1 MKLRP
6 YQQEGV
12 HNTIEAFRD
21 CDTALGV
28 AATGLGKTVVFAHLI
43 HQHVAT
49 TGSRAMVIAHRE
61 ELVNQAAAK
70 IKHVSGIEPDIEMA
84 ERRADVPGMYNRS
97 PVVIASVQTLS
108 RGRIDKFDPQEF
120 GLLVIDE
127 AHHAVASSYKRPID
141 HILRNDRAKVFGV
154 TATPDRSDEM
164 ALGRIFDRVSFD
176 FDVDFGVEESW
187 LVPIRARSV
196 PVDSLDF
203 SRIRSTCGDLNEAEL
218 AMLMEAE
225 GPLHEIAHPTVE
237 ITGDRKSLV
246 FAVSVAHAEK
256 LAEILNRYK
265 PDSARWVCGATPK
278 DQRRQLLSDFA
289 ARKFQYLVNVGVLTE
304 GFDDPSI
311 ECVVLGRPTES
322 RALFAQMIGR
332 GTRPIPQARIDD
344 HPEDTE
350 ARAEAIAA
358 SAKPNVEIIDF
369 VGNAGNH
376 VLVCMTDILGGDYD
390 ADIIAAVKRKAEH
403 DDIDIRQAL
412 EDERELREHQ
422 KEMARQ
428 AELSR
433 RRELVAR
440 AEYSVIDI
448 DPFDVLGLR
457 PIRRREWDRHKRL
470 SQPMIDKLRREG
482 VANPEKLSFIAAKRI
497 LNEIF
502 SRKYAGKPTYKQAAA
517 LKFLG
522 HDVPATAGE
531 ASRVIDQLRRG
542 VMA

>member
-1 MKLRP
+1 MPEPFDKALFLCLQPNPETRLESAKALLDDDEVVIVARSGP
-6 YQQEGV
+6 TRVLAYGV
-12 HNTIEAFRD
+12 HLGARLPSHATSTGQVLLA
-21 CDTALGV
+21 AL
-28 AATGLGKTVVFAHLI
+28 
-43 HQHVAT
+43 
-49 TGSRAMVIAHRE
+49 
-61 ELVNQAAAK
+61 
-70 IKHVSGIEPDIEMA
+70 P
-84 ERRADVPGMYNRS
+84 
-97 PVVIASVQTLS
+97 
-108 RGRIDKFDPQEF
+108 
-120 GLLVIDE
+120 DE
-127 AHHAVASSYKRPID
+127 A
-141 HILRNDRAKVFGV
+141 RAY
-154 TATPDRSDEM
+154 
-164 ALGRIFDRVSFD
+164 
-176 FDVDFGVEESW
+176 VE
-187 LVPIRARSV
+187 AN
-196 PVDSLDF
+196 LD
-203 SRIRSTCGDLNEAEL
+203 GQQL
-218 AMLMEAE
+218 
-225 GPLHEIAHPTVE
+225 IA
-237 ITGDRKSLV
+237 
-246 FAVSVAHAEK
+246 
-256 LAEILNRYK
+256 
-265 PDSARWVCGATPK
+265 
-278 DQRRQLLSDFA
+278 DFA

-332 GTRPIPQARIDD
+332 GTRPIPEANIDRY
-344 HPEDTE
+344 PTDTE
-350 ARAEAIAA
+350 ARAEAIAR
-358 SAKPNVEIIDF
+358 SGKPNVEIIDF

-482 VANPEKLSFIAAKRI
+482 VASPEKLSFIAAKRV

-502 SRKYAGKPTYKQAAA
+502 SRKYQGRPTFKQAAA
-517 LKFLG
+517 LRFLG
-522 HDVPATAGE
+522 QEVPATAGE
-531 ASRVIDQLRRG
+531 ASRLLDQLKKG
-542 VMA
+542 VGV